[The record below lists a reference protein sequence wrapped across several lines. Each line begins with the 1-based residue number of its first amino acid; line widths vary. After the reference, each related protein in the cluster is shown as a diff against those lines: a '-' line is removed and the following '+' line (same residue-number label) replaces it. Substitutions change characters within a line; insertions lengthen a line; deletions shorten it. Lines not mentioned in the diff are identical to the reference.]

1 MSVYNQTPTKIVE
14 YEDTF
19 STTIL
24 TDFTLVA
31 AVVLIFGLLKS
42 AFSSYYMPVL

>member
-1 MSVYNQTPTKIVE
+1 MYNQSATKIVE

-24 TDFTLVA
+24 TDMALVA

-42 AFSSYYMPVL
+42 AFSSYYMPVM